1 VLLILGA
8 LVTRSGDQEPIVI
21 QDPRQIVLFDK
32 GSLCPTTDSVGDP
45 THPPNTQ
52 LVVPA
57 RQRTPVERNGELAPL
72 TRRPGPAKLGSLD
85 IVVRHGGKTLA
96 CYLL

>member
-32 GSLCPTTDSVGDP
+32 GSLCLTTDSVGDP